1 MFRNTHIALASFTWV
16 VAFALLAGCASASP
30 DETKGPSYDRK
41 VLIGVNTRI
50 VNVESGELVKF
61 VVQGPDS
68 ADRSFT
74 WDFGRAREAVEDL
87 GKFAPAGMLS
97 HPVRVV
103 IGPNPRY

>member
-1 MFRNTHIALASFTWV
+1 M
-16 VAFALLAGCASASP
+16 VAFALLAGCASA
-30 DETKGPSYDRK
+30 DDDTRGPSYDRK

-50 VNVESGELVKF
+50 VNVESGEVVKF
-61 VVQGPDS
+61 LVQEPDS
-68 ADRSFT
+68 TDRSFT

-87 GKFAPAGMLS
+87 GKFAPAGMLK